1 MCYNISRKSDTI
13 KTEMNDLLLFAK
25 AISDPIR
32 LRILY
37 ALQEGELCVCELADA
52 LELRQ
57 STLSTHLQ
65 IIRQAGLV
73 QTRREGRWVYYA
85 LEPATRPLLDELFAA
100 YRASLEADRRLKRDA
115 ERIQQRLAMREC
127 GCCVLGF
134 YQLDRR
140 GGEER

>member
-37 ALQEGELCVCELADA
+37 ALREGELCVCELADA

-85 LEPATRPLLDELFAA
+85 LDPATRPLLDELFAA

>member
-1 MCYNISRKSDTI
+1 MIEA
-13 KTEMNDLLLFAK
+13 EMNDLLLFAK

-37 ALQEGELCVCELADA
+37 ALEEGELCVCELADA

-73 QTRREGRWVYYA
+73 QTRREGKWVYYA
-85 LEPATRPLLDELFAA
+85 LEPEARPLLDVLFST
-100 YRASLEADRRLKRDA
+100 YRNSLEADRRLKRDA
-115 ERIQQRLAMREC
+115 ERLQQRLAMREC

-134 YQLDRR
+134 YQLDRKR
-140 GGEER
+140 GEER